1 MENAEER
8 YRNLCSLETLRSGKR
23 GFFGDFSERVTNH
36 VGDRWISKVFARFAN
51 DEDRIRAVFADA
63 KIAEV
68 ALETLNRTDLLYRGK
83 DANASRTSRLEGFV
97 SATAAKR
104 REALSRFSQAVLRA
118 PLPGKDEK
126 VDRGFGLPLA
136 LLARA
141 EILLAENEHVLALQD
156 LRYAEE
162 LGLPDEF
169 RLVSSRER
177 YFKVPRAEFRSFCL
191 FRSELARKK
200 ETCERSMRE
209 NENSLISA
217 KELERRRGWT
227 SVESKPLPRLAAGE
241 NPRLPGASS
250 LLEIEET
257 DDAGKRAIAA
267 KEIVPGDALVV
278 EAPLGAVLLP
288 DFFGT
293 HCHHCFSR
301 FVAPVGCPDCSGVAF
316 CGIRCRDAAIS
327 SYHKY
332 ECKILALLIGSGM
345 SVLSM
350 LALRMVTQN
359 GPRKCSE
366 IWTAL
371 TGRDVDEREDK
382 TAASKQSK
390 SAKRRSRKK
399 KWRDSRR
406 EQNIREGDGVDQ
418 RAYDLVTHEKQR
430 TAKDFLERSLMAA
443 FLLRCLQRVGF
454 FERTSNDAET
464 PNEREIAV
472 AALLSRHLQLLQ
484 FNAHE
489 VFETRHGTEHRFRGS
504 KPVYLGVAV
513 YPTVARFNHDCYPAV
528 TRYFVGRSIVVR
540 AIRRLRPG
548 DVVAENYGPI
558 FTKIPLKKRRDTL
571 AGRYWFRCECT
582 ACREDWPLFDGLT
595 NDLVRFR
602 CPTESCEKLHG
613 QPADPSTAVVLCSGC
628 RREVD
633 LRGPLE
639 SVRECERLYA
649 RGFAAMDEERPEAA
663 LREFLEGTDKFH
675 RVAVPPHRDTHLA
688 EIAASICMADQ
699 GNVWSQ
705 PNQTL

>member
-1 MENAEER
+1 MSANSSEKDVEPMENAEER
-8 YRNLCSLETLRSGKR
+8 YRNLCSLETLRSGKK
-23 GFFGDFSERVTNH
+23 GFFGEFSERVTNH

-51 DEDRIRAVFADA
+51 DEDRIRAVFSDA

-83 DANASRTSRLEGFV
+83 DANASRTCRLEGFV
-97 SATAAKR
+97 SATEAKR
-104 REALSRFSQAVLRA
+104 REALARFSQAVLRA

-141 EILLAENEHVLALQD
+141 EILLAENEHALALRD

-169 RLVSSRER
+169 R
-177 YFKVPRAEFRSFCL
+177 
-191 FRSELARKK
+191 SELARKK
-200 ETCERSMRE
+200 ETCETWMRE
-209 NENSLISA
+209 NEKSLISA
-217 KELERRRGWT
+217 KELDRRRGWT
-227 SVESKPLPRLAAGE
+227 SVESKPLPRLAGGE

-267 KEIVPGDALVV
+267 KEIVPGDALVI
-278 EAPLGAVLLP
+278 EPPLGAVLLP
-288 DFFGT
+288 EFFGT

-316 CGIRCRDAAIS
+316 CGISCKDVALS

-350 LALRMVTQN
+350 LAFRMVTQN
-359 GPRKCSE
+359 GPSKCAE
-366 IWTAL
+366 IWRAL
-371 TGRDVDEREDK
+371 TGRELDDAEGRT
-382 TAASKQSK
+382 TACKQSK

-406 EQNIREGDGVDQ
+406 EQNIREEDGVDL

-454 FERTSNDAET
+454 FDRTSNDAEA

-489 VFETRHGTEHRFRGS
+489 VFETRLGTEHRFRGS

-558 FTKIPLKKRRDTL
+558 FTKVSLKKRRDTL

-595 NDLVRFR
+595 NDLVRLR
-602 CPTESCEKLHG
+602 CPTEGCEKLHG
-613 QPADPSTAVVLCSGC
+613 PPVDPSTAVVACSRC
-628 RREVD
+628 RRRVD

-649 RGFAAMDEERPEAA
+649 RGFAAMDDERAEAA
-663 LREFLEGTDKFH
+663 LREFLEGADKFH

-688 EIAASICMADQ
+688 EIAASVCMADQ
-699 GNVWSQ
+699 GNVWSRS
-705 PNQTL
+705 NQTL